1 MPTLTNVTYDELTIG
16 QTAEYS
22 RTVDQQAI
30 LLFAAV
36 SGDINPLHLDPEY
49 AATTRFGG
57 CIAHGMITG
66 SFVSAALALELP
78 GPGTI
83 YLGQD
88 LRFRLPVRPG
98 DTITVKLE
106 VTGKK
111 DRGGRVQLD
120 CRAVNQDGKL
130 VASGTAE
137 VIAPTEKLALPAPDL
152 PAISLG

>member
-1 MPTLTNVTYDELTIG
+1 MPTLTNLTYDELTIG
-16 QTAEYS
+16 QTAAYS
-22 RTVDQQAI
+22 RTVSQQEI

-66 SFVSAALALELP
+66 SFISAALALELP
-78 GPGTI
+78 GPGTV

-88 LRFRLPVRPG
+88 LRFRLPVRPD
-98 DTITVKLE
+98 DTITVHLE
-106 VTGKK
+106 VIEKN
-111 DRGGRVQLD
+111 DRGGRVRLD
-120 CRAVNQDGKL
+120 CRAVNQHDKL

-137 VIAPTEKLALPAPDL
+137 VIAPTEKLSLPAAPL
-152 PAISLG
+152 PRISIG

>member
-22 RTVDQQAI
+22 RSVGQQEI
-30 LLFAAV
+30 ILFAAV

-98 DTITVKLE
+98 DTITVHLE
-106 VTGKK
+106 VIDKN
-111 DRGGRVQLD
+111 DRGGRVRLD
-120 CRAVNQDGKL
+120 CRALNQDGKL

-137 VIAPTEKLALPAPDL
+137 VIAPTEKLSLPAPAI
-152 PAISLG
+152 PGISLG